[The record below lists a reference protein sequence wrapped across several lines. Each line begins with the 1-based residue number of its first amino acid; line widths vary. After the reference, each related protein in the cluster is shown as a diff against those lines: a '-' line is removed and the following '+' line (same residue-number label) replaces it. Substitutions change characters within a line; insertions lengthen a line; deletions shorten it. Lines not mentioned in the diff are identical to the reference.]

1 MTDMLYLK
9 DCYLKEFDATVTK
22 VDGKYITLDRTAFYP
37 ESGGQPTDTGK
48 LVKDSEGYKVVFAKK
63 FGSDISHEVDKEG
76 LKVGDR
82 VHGALDWDKRYK
94 SMRYH
99 TACHVLSRVI
109 FDETSAQI
117 TGNQIKADEARIDF
131 NLEQFD
137 RERIFAWGEKANKI
151 IQKNI
156 PVELKILAREE
167 AFQIP
172 DLVRLKMMLPESI
185 KEIRIV
191 DLKGFDV
198 QACGGTHV
206 KNTSEIGEI
215 EVVKAE
221 NKGKNNRRVYFKLK
235 E

>member
-1 MTDMLYLK
+1 MLYLK

-22 VDGKYITLDRTAFYP
+22 VDGKFIVLDISAFYP
-37 ESGGQPTDTGK
+37 ASGGQPTDTGK
-48 LVKDSEGYKVVFAKK
+48 LIKDGEEFKVVFAKK
-63 FGSDISHEVDKEG
+63 IGADISHEIGKEG
-76 LKVGDR
+76 LQIGDK
-82 VHGALDWDKRYK
+82 VHGIIDWDKRYK

-99 TACHVLSRVI
+99 TACHVLARVI
-109 FDETSAQI
+109 FDETKAKI

-131 NLEQFD
+131 SLEEFD
-137 RERIFAWGEKANKI
+137 REKINMWGEKANKI

-156 PVELKILAREE
+156 PVELKILPREE

-172 DLVRLKMMLPESI
+172 DLVRLKMLLPESI

-198 QACGGTHV
+198 QACGGTHI
-206 KNTSEIGEI
+206 KNTNEIGEI
-215 EVVKAE
+215 EIIKAE

-235 E
+235 